1 MYIYIRSIYS
11 DSFHSFYVV
20 FIVLWIRVWWDI
32 GFKVEFGG
40 ARWVKKQ
47 E

>member
-20 FIVLWIRVWWDI
+20 LLFYGLEYD
-32 GFKVEFGG
+32 GTLDL
-40 ARWVKKQ
+40 RWNMRMRDD
-47 E
+47 